1 MNNTLLKEINEQY
14 EVPKFHGMEIA
25 DTLKFLSEMSCLPEP
40 IRNDYYDQYSKHLS
54 AMELCNNWQ
63 LGRQIFHHFNGND
76 DVHVIEEISSHT
88 WNNVTFKALKINIP
102 YFTRVKKYKESLGE
116 MCRVDDNPV
125 ILDIVIDGTS
135 LFDIL
140 KQKPKKDSL
149 SAIIG
154 MFFLINDRDY
164 AIVEKFKKPYNG
176 LTPDTIVTVFKN
188 MTENTKD
195 RYGYG
200 NDSNISSYVRQIY
213 NGFSFFTYSKA
224 EIKNS
229 EKIYIK

>member
-1 MNNTLLKEINEQY
+1 VTGVQTC
-14 EVPKFHGMEIA
+14 A
-25 DTLKFLSEMSCLPEP
+25 LP
-40 IRNDYYDQYSKHLS
+40 IY
-54 AMELCNNWQ
+54 
-63 LGRQIFHHFNGND
+63 
-76 DVHVIEEISSHT
+76 
-88 WNNVTFKALKINIP
+88 VTFKALKINIP
-102 YFTRVKKYKESLGE
+102 YFTRVKNYKESLGE

-176 LTPDTIVTVFKN
+176 INPVNIVNIFKEMTCTFHNKSTI
-188 MTENTKD
+188 
-195 RYGYG
+195 
-200 NDSNISSYVRQIY
+200 ISYIKGVY
-213 NGFSFFTYSKA
+213 NRFSFFTYSEA